1 MAVSLNT
8 IRKLA
13 LSLPDTTEAPH
24 HDFGSFRVRGKIFVT
39 IPPSGELLHIFLP
52 EHDRELALAAHP
64 DFLEPVHSGAKV
76 LGVRARL
83 PMARAAIVKQ
93 LVQTAYDFKAAS
105 VPVKRP
111 GPGPDTIDAYID
123 EFPPSVQAILQSV
136 RQTVRSAAPQAEEA
150 ISYRIPAF
158 KQHGVLVYFAAF
170 NHHIGFYPP
179 VSGDPA
185 LEAAV
190 APYAGE
196 KGNLRFPLDEPM
208 PLALIERITRLRV
221 AQNEAKVLAKRRA
234 KKAR

>member
-1 MAVSLNT
+1 MAVSLDSVRT
-8 IRKLA
+8 FA
-13 LSLPDTTEAPH
+13 LSLPDTTEEPH

-39 IPPSGELLHIFLP
+39 IPPGEALLHIFLP
-52 EHDRELALAAHP
+52 EHERELALAAHP
-64 DFLEPVHSGAKV
+64 DSLEPVHWGAKV

-83 PMARAAIVKQ
+83 ALTSAAVVTQ
-93 LVQTAYDFKAAS
+93 LVRTAYDFKAAS
-105 VPVKRP
+105 VPVRRP

-123 EFPPSVQAILQSV
+123 GFPPRVQTILQSV
-136 RQTVRSAAPQAEEA
+136 RATVRTAAPLAEET

-158 KQHGVLVYFAAF
+158 KYRGVLVYFAAF
-170 NHHIGFYPP
+170 HHHIGFYPP

-221 AQNEAKVLAKRRA
+221 AQNEAKALAKRRA
-234 KKAR
+234 KKVR